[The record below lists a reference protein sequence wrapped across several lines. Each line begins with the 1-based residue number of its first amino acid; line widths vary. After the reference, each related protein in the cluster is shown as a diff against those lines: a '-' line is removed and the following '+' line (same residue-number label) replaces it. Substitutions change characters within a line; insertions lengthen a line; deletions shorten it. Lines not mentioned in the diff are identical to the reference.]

1 MIIESTKRKRNAIEK
16 EKIIKLNEIR
26 EDLRIKTVKKR
37 MKKKPASFKMK
48 NTEIE
53 RKKINWIRDRNKSK
67 NNNKNRRIKTKNI
80 KRNNRKK
87 V

>member
-48 NTEIE
+48 NKEIE
-53 RKKINWIRDRNKSK
+53 RKK
-67 NNNKNRRIKTKNI
+67 NN
-80 KRNNRKK
+80 
-87 V
+87 

>member
-48 NTEIE
+48 NKEIE

-67 NNNKNRRIKTKNI
+67 NNKKNRRIKTKNI